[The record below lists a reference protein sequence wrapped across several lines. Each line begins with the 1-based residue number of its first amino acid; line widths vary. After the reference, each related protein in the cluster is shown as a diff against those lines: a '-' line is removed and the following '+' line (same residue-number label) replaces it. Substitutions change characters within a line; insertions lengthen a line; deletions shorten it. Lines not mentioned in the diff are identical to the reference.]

1 MKDRKQQTEEFAIK
15 GLAILVSAL
24 IVLGVIMSMLR

>member
-15 GLAILVSAL
+15 GLAILVSVL
-24 IVLGVIMSMLR
+24 IVLGVLISMMR